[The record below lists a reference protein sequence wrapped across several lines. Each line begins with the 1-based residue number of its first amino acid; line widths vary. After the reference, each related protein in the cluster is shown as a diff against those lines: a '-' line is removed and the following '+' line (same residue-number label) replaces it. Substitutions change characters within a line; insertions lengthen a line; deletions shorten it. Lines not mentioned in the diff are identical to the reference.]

1 MTYLPDTNAWI
12 AFLNPGRNHLKE
24 RFLSVEASSIFFC
37 SVVKA
42 ELYYGAEK
50 SEKRLENLEI
60 LNQLFSEVISLPF
73 DDEAAR
79 QYGIIR
85 ASLARLGTPI
95 GPNDLM
101 IASIAL
107 AQRAVVVTHNIGEF
121 IRVAGVEIEDWE
133 SR

>member
-1 MTYLPDTNAWI
+1 M
-12 AFLNPGRNHLKE
+12 
-24 RFLSVEASSIFFC
+24 
-37 SVVKA
+37 
-42 ELYYGAEK
+42 
-50 SEKRLENLEI
+50 
-60 LNQLFSEVISLPF
+60 PF

-121 IRVAGVEIEDWE
+121 RRVGGLEIEDWE

>member
-1 MTYLPDTNAWI
+1 M
-12 AFLNPGRNHLKE
+12 
-24 RFLSVEASSIFFC
+24 EASSIFFC

-50 SEKRLENLEI
+50 SEKRLENLET
-60 LNQLFSEVISLPF
+60 LNRLFSEVISFPF

-107 AQRAVVVTHNIGEF
+107 SRRAVVVTHNIGEF
-121 IRVAGVEIEDWE
+121 SRVAGLEVEDWE

>member
-1 MTYLPDTNAWI
+1 MTYLPDTNVWI
-12 AFLNPGRNHLKE
+12 AFLNPGRNHLKD
-24 RFLSVEASSIFFC
+24 RFLYMEASSIFFC

-50 SEKRLENLEI
+50 SRKRLENLET
-60 LNQLFSEVISLPF
+60 LNRLFSEVISLPF

-79 QYGIIR
+79 QYGILR

-101 IASIAL
+101 VASIAL
-107 AQRAVVVTHNIGEF
+107 AHGSTLVTHNKREF
-121 IRVAGVEIEDWE
+121 SRVDGLIIEDWE
-133 SR
+133 AS

>member
-1 MTYLPDTNAWI
+1 MIRISVGISNCRQWVNIIVA
-12 AFLNPGRNHLKE
+12 GR
-24 RFLSVEASSIFFC
+24 
-37 SVVKA
+37 
-42 ELYYGAEK
+42 
-50 SEKRLENLEI
+50 
-60 LNQLFSEVISLPF
+60 SLPF

-107 AQRAVVVTHNIGEF
+107 VHQAVVVTHNIGEF
-121 IRVAGVEIEDWE
+121 SRVAGLEIEDWE